1 MILNQVYDVNVLVKN
16 VYILMVIIGF
26 RLYNWK
32 QS

>member
-16 VYILMVIIGF
+16 VYILMVIIAFG
-26 RLYNWK
+26 LYNWK